1 VPRPNEESVSI
12 MTTER
17 RALVVD
23 SDPDSCDLI
32 RETLTA
38 DGFVVRVTE
47 DAEAALASLQD
58 EPVDL
63 VFTASSLPGMT
74 GLALL
79 EAIRGLADPPE
90 VIFITAYETIDSA
103 VKAVKRGAL
112 CYITKPLTSERLL
125 HLTRKAIEEIRL
137 RRENEA
143 LRRELDRRYTYKDLI
158 GKSPRMQEVFQLLES
173 LTGTESNVLITG
185 KSGTGKELAAR
196 AIHAQS
202 PRRDRR
208 FVALNCGGLTET
220 LLESELFGHVKG
232 AFTGAISSKPGVF
245 QEADSGTLF
254 LDEIANMPLSMQV
267 KLLRTIQEGE
277 IKPVGSN
284 QVIKV
289 NVRFIA
295 ATNRDLLQAVEEGV
309 FREDL
314 YYRVNVINITLP
326 DLAERPEDIPLL
338 ANHFLEWFTKKLRKA
353 VERIGED
360 AMALLM
366 DYSWPGNVR
375 ELENCIERAVV
386 LAKGSSI
393 TALEL
398 PPSVRALQQKEGLR
412 LPVGMTLED
421 LEREAILR
429 TLAHCNGNRAA
440 AAKMLGLAER
450 TLYRKLR
457 LYSTPRHAATLQA

>member
-1 VPRPNEESVSI
+1 MVQ
-12 MTTER
+12 ER

-23 SDPDSCDLI
+23 SDLDSRDLI
-32 RETLTA
+32 RETLLA
-38 DGFVVRVTE
+38 DGFAVRAAE
-47 DAEAALASLQD
+47 GGEAALASLQV

-63 VFTASSLPGMT
+63 VFASSSLPDMT

-79 EAIRGLADPPE
+79 EAIRVLTDPPE
-90 VIFITAYETIDSA
+90 VIFITAYETIDAA

-112 CYITKPLTSERLL
+112 CYITRPLTPDRLL
-125 HLTRKAIEEIRL
+125 HLTRKAVEEIRL

-158 GKSPRMQEVFQLLES
+158 GKSPRMQEVFQLLEN
-173 LTGTESNVLITG
+173 LTGTESNVLIMG
-185 KSGTGKELAAR
+185 KSGTGKELVAR

-202 PRRDRR
+202 PRKERR
-208 FVALNCGGLTET
+208 FVDLNCGGLTET
-220 LLESELFGHVKG
+220 LLESELFGHIKG

-245 QEADSGTLF
+245 QEADGGTLF

-277 IKPVGSN
+277 IKQVGSN
-284 QVIKV
+284 QTVKV
-289 NVRFIA
+289 EVRFIA

-314 YYRVNVINITLP
+314 YYRVNVITITLP
-326 DLAERPEDIPLL
+326 DLAERTEDIPLL
-338 ANHFLEWFTKKLRKA
+338 ANHFLDWFSKKLRKP
-353 VERIGED
+353 VDRIAED
-360 AMALLM
+360 AMGLLM
-366 DYSWPGNVR
+366 DYAWPGNVR

-386 LAKGSSI
+386 LAKGTSI
-393 TALEL
+393 TAAEM

-412 LPVGMTLED
+412 LPVGITLED

-457 LYSTPRHAATLQA
+457 LYSSGRAATAAQA

>member
-1 VPRPNEESVSI
+1 
-12 MTTER
+12 MTRER

-23 SDPDSCDLI
+23 SDLDSRDLI
-32 RETLTA
+32 RETLLA
-38 DGFVVRVTE
+38 DGFAVRT
-47 DAEAALASLQD
+47 AEGGETALASLQA

-63 VFTASSLPGMT
+63 VFASSSLPDTT

-79 EAIRGLADPPE
+79 DAIRGLSDPPE
-90 VIFITAYETIDSA
+90 VIFITAYETIDAA

-112 CYITKPLTSERLL
+112 CYITRPLTPDRLL
-125 HLTRKAIEEIRL
+125 HLTRKAVEEIRL

-158 GKSPRMQEVFQLLES
+158 GKSPRMQEVFQLLEN
-173 LTGTESNVLITG
+173 LTGTESNVLIMG
-185 KSGTGKELAAR
+185 KSGTGKELVAR

-202 PRRDRR
+202 PRKDRR

-220 LLESELFGHVKG
+220 LLESELFGHIKG

-245 QEADSGTLF
+245 QEADGGTLF

-277 IKPVGSN
+277 IKQVGSN
-284 QVIKV
+284 QTVKV
-289 NVRFIA
+289 DVRFIA
-295 ATNRDLLQAVEEGV
+295 ATNRELLGAVEEGV

-314 YYRVNVINITLP
+314 YYRVNVITITLP
-326 DLAERPEDIPLL
+326 DLADRTEDIPLL
-338 ANHFLEWFTKKLRKA
+338 ANHFLEWFAKKLRKPMD
-353 VERIGED
+353 RIAED

-366 DYSWPGNVR
+366 DYAWPGNVR

-386 LAKGSSI
+386 LAKGTTI
-393 TALEL
+393 NAAEL

-457 LYSTPRHAATLQA
+457 LYSSGRTAAGPQT

>member
-1 VPRPNEESVSI
+1 
-12 MTTER
+12 MTQER

-23 SDPDSCDLI
+23 SDLDSRDLI
-32 RETLTA
+32 RETLLA
-38 DGFVVRVTE
+38 DGFAVRI
-47 DAEAALASLQD
+47 AEGGQAALASLQE

-63 VFTASSLPGMT
+63 VFASSSLPDTT

-79 EAIRGLADPPE
+79 EAIRGLTDPPE
-90 VIFITAYETIDSA
+90 VIFITAYETIDAA

-112 CYITKPLTSERLL
+112 CYITRPLTPDRLL
-125 HLTRKAIEEIRL
+125 HLTRKAVEEIRL

-158 GKSPRMQEVFQLLES
+158 GKSPRMQEVFQLLEN
-173 LTGTESNVLITG
+173 LTGTESNVLIMG
-185 KSGTGKELAAR
+185 KSGTGKELVAR

-202 PRRDRR
+202 PRKDRR

-220 LLESELFGHVKG
+220 LLESELFGHIKG

-245 QEADSGTLF
+245 QEADGGTLF

-277 IKPVGSN
+277 IKQVGSN
-284 QVIKV
+284 QTVKV
-289 NVRFIA
+289 DVRFIA
-295 ATNRDLLQAVEEGV
+295 ATNRDLLQAVEEGIC
-309 FREDL
+309 REDL
-314 YYRVNVINITLP
+314 YYRVNVITIALP
-326 DLAERPEDIPLL
+326 DLAERTEDIPLL
-338 ANHFLEWFTKKLRKA
+338 ANHFLDWFTKKLRKS
-353 VERIGED
+353 VDRIAED
-360 AMALLM
+360 AMGLLM
-366 DYSWPGNVR
+366 DYAWPGNVR

-386 LAKGSSI
+386 LAKGTSI
-393 TALEL
+393 TAAEM

-412 LPVGMTLED
+412 LPVGITLED

-457 LYSTPRHAATLQA
+457 LYSSGRAATAAQT

>member
-1 VPRPNEESVSI
+1 
-12 MTTER
+12 MTQER

-23 SDPDSCDLI
+23 SDLDSRDLI
-32 RETLTA
+32 RETLLA
-38 DGFVVRVTE
+38 DGFTVRASE
-47 DAEAALASLQD
+47 GGAAALASLH
-58 EPVDL
+58 EEAVDL
-63 VFTASSLPGMT
+63 VFASSSLPDMT

-79 EAIRGLADPPE
+79 EAIRGLGDPPE
-90 VIFITAYETIDSA
+90 VIFITAYETIDAA

-112 CYITKPLTSERLL
+112 CYITRPLTPDRLL
-125 HLTRKAIEEIRL
+125 HLTRKAVEEIRL

-158 GKSPRMQEVFQLLES
+158 GKSPRMQEVFQLLEN
-173 LTGTESNVLITG
+173 LTGTESNVLIMG
-185 KSGTGKELAAR
+185 KSGTGKELVAR

-202 PRRDRR
+202 PRKDRR

-220 LLESELFGHVKG
+220 LLESELFGHIKG

-245 QEADSGTLF
+245 QEADGGTLF

-277 IKPVGSN
+277 IKQVGSN
-284 QVIKV
+284 QTVKV
-289 NVRFIA
+289 DVRFIA
-295 ATNRDLLQAVEEGV
+295 ATNRDLLQAVDEGV

-314 YYRVNVINITLP
+314 YYRVNVITIALP
-326 DLAERPEDIPLL
+326 DLAERTEDIPLL
-338 ANHFLEWFTKKLRKA
+338 ANHFLEWFAKKLRKP
-353 VERIGED
+353 VDRIAED
-360 AMALLM
+360 AMGLLM
-366 DYSWPGNVR
+366 DYAWPGNVR
-375 ELENCIERAVV
+375 ELENCVERAVV
-386 LAKGSSI
+386 LAKGTSI
-393 TALEL
+393 TAAEM

-412 LPVGMTLED
+412 LPVGITLED

-457 LYSTPRHAATLQA
+457 LYSSGRAATVSQGQV

>member
-1 VPRPNEESVSI
+1 
-12 MTTER
+12 MALER

-23 SDPDSCDLI
+23 SDLDSRDLI
-32 RETLTA
+32 RETLLA
-38 DGFVVRVTE
+38 DGFAVRT
-47 DAEAALASLQD
+47 AEGGESALAALQA

-63 VFTASSLPGMT
+63 VFASSSLPDTT

-79 EAIRGLADPPE
+79 DAIRGLTDPPE
-90 VIFITAYETIDSA
+90 VIFITAYETIDAA

-112 CYITKPLTSERLL
+112 CYITRPLTPDRLL
-125 HLTRKAIEEIRL
+125 HLTRKAVEEIRL

-158 GKSPRMQEVFQLLES
+158 GKSPRMQEVFQLLEN
-173 LTGTESNVLITG
+173 LTGTESNVLIMG
-185 KSGTGKELAAR
+185 KSGTGKELVAR

-202 PRRDRR
+202 PRKDRR

-220 LLESELFGHVKG
+220 LLESELFGHIKG
-232 AFTGAISSKPGVF
+232 AFTGAIASKPGVF
-245 QEADSGTLF
+245 QEADGGTLF

-277 IKPVGSN
+277 IKQVGSN
-284 QVIKV
+284 QTFKV

-295 ATNRDLLQAVEEGV
+295 ATNRELLQAVEEGV

-314 YYRVNVINITLP
+314 YYRVNVITITLP
-326 DLAERPEDIPLL
+326 DLAERTEDIPLL
-338 ANHFLEWFTKKLRKA
+338 ANHFLEWFTKKLRKP
-353 VERIGED
+353 VDRIAED

-366 DYSWPGNVR
+366 DYAWPGNVR

-386 LAKGSSI
+386 LAKGPAI
-393 TALEL
+393 TAAEL

-412 LPVGMTLED
+412 VPVGITLED

-457 LYSTPRHAATLQA
+457 LYNSGRAASAQ

>member
-1 VPRPNEESVSI
+1 
-12 MTTER
+12 MTQER

-23 SDPDSCDLI
+23 SDLDSRDLI
-32 RETLTA
+32 RETLLA
-38 DGFVVRVTE
+38 DGFAVRI
-47 DAEAALASLQD
+47 AEGGQAALASLQE

-63 VFTASSLPGMT
+63 VFASSSLPDTT

-79 EAIRGLADPPE
+79 EAIRGLTDPPE
-90 VIFITAYETIDSA
+90 VIFITAYETIDAA

-112 CYITKPLTSERLL
+112 CYITRPLTPDRLL
-125 HLTRKAIEEIRL
+125 HLTRKAVEEIRL

-158 GKSPRMQEVFQLLES
+158 GKSPRMQEVFQLLEN
-173 LTGTESNVLITG
+173 LTGTESNVLIMG
-185 KSGTGKELAAR
+185 KSGTGKELVAR

-202 PRRDRR
+202 PRKDRR

-220 LLESELFGHVKG
+220 LLESELFGHIKG

-245 QEADSGTLF
+245 QEADGGTLF

-277 IKPVGSN
+277 IKQVGSN
-284 QVIKV
+284 QTVKV
-289 NVRFIA
+289 DVRFIA
-295 ATNRDLLQAVEEGV
+295 ATNRDLLQAVDEGV

-314 YYRVNVINITLP
+314 YYRVNVITIALP
-326 DLAERPEDIPLL
+326 DLAERTEDIPLL
-338 ANHFLEWFTKKLRKA
+338 ANHFLEWFAKKLRKP
-353 VERIGED
+353 VDRIAED
-360 AMALLM
+360 AMGLLM
-366 DYSWPGNVR
+366 DYAWPGNVR

-386 LAKGSSI
+386 LAKGTSI
-393 TALEL
+393 TAAEM

-412 LPVGMTLED
+412 LPVGITLED

-457 LYSTPRHAATLQA
+457 LYSSGRAATASQGQV

>member
-1 VPRPNEESVSI
+1 
-12 MTTER
+12 MTAER

-23 SDPDSCDLI
+23 SDLDSRDLI
-32 RETLTA
+32 RETLLA
-38 DGFVVRVTE
+38 DGFAVRTAE
-47 DAEAALASLQD
+47 GGEAALASLQA

-63 VFTASSLPGMT
+63 VFASSSLPDTT

-79 EAIRGLADPPE
+79 DAIRGLTDPPE
-90 VIFITAYETIDSA
+90 VIFITAYETIDAA

-112 CYITKPLTSERLL
+112 CYITRPLTPDRLL
-125 HLTRKAIEEIRL
+125 HLTRKAVEEIRL

-158 GKSPRMQEVFQLLES
+158 GKSPRMQEVFQLLEN
-173 LTGTESNVLITG
+173 LTGTESNVLIMG
-185 KSGTGKELAAR
+185 KSGTGKELVAR

-202 PRRDRR
+202 PRKDRR

-220 LLESELFGHVKG
+220 LLESELFGHIKG

-245 QEADSGTLF
+245 QEADGGTLF

-277 IKPVGSN
+277 IKQVGSN
-284 QVIKV
+284 QTFKV

-295 ATNRDLLQAVEEGV
+295 ATNRELLGAVEEGV

-314 YYRVNVINITLP
+314 YYRVNVITITLP
-326 DLAERPEDIPLL
+326 DLADRTEDIPLL
-338 ANHFLEWFTKKLRKA
+338 ANHFLEWFTKKLRKP
-353 VERIGED
+353 VDRIAED

-366 DYSWPGNVR
+366 DYAWPGNVR

-386 LAKGSSI
+386 LAKGTAI
-393 TALEL
+393 TAAEL

-412 LPVGMTLED
+412 LPVGITLED

-457 LYSTPRHAATLQA
+457 LYSSGRTAAAAQG

>member
-1 VPRPNEESVSI
+1 
-12 MTTER
+12 M
-17 RALVVD
+17 VVD
-23 SDPDSCDLI
+23 SDLDSRDLI
-32 RETLTA
+32 RETLLA
-38 DGFVVRVTE
+38 DGFVVRTA
-47 DAEAALASLQD
+47 DGGEAALASLQA

-63 VFTASSLPGMT
+63 VFASSSLPDTT

-79 EAIRGLADPPE
+79 DAIRGLADPPE
-90 VIFITAYETIDSA
+90 VIFITAYETIDAA

-112 CYITKPLTSERLL
+112 CYITRPLTSDRLL
-125 HLTRKAIEEIRL
+125 HLTRKAVEEIRL

-158 GKSPRMQEVFQLLES
+158 GKSPRMQEVFQLLEN
-173 LTGTESNVLITG
+173 LTGTESNVLIMG
-185 KSGTGKELAAR
+185 KSGTGKELVAR

-202 PRRDRR
+202 PRKDRR

-220 LLESELFGHVKG
+220 LLESELFGHIKG

-245 QEADSGTLF
+245 QEADGGTLF

-277 IKPVGSN
+277 IKQVGSN
-284 QVIKV
+284 QTVKV

-295 ATNRDLLQAVEEGV
+295 ATNRELLGAVEEGV

-314 YYRVNVINITLP
+314 YYRVNVITITLP
-326 DLAERPEDIPLL
+326 DLADRAEDIPLL
-338 ANHFLEWFTKKLRKA
+338 ANHFLEWFTKKLRKP
-353 VERIGED
+353 VERIAED

-366 DYSWPGNVR
+366 DYAWPGNVR

-386 LAKGSSI
+386 LAKGPAI
-393 TALEL
+393 TAAEL
-398 PPSVRALQQKEGLR
+398 PPSVRVLQQKEGLR
-412 LPVGMTLED
+412 VPVGITLEE

-457 LYSTPRHAATLQA
+457 LYNSNRTGSAPHA

>member
-1 VPRPNEESVSI
+1 
-12 MTTER
+12 MALER

-23 SDPDSCDLI
+23 SDLDSRDLI
-32 RETLTA
+32 RETLLA
-38 DGFVVRVTE
+38 DGFAVRTAE
-47 DAEAALASLQD
+47 GGESALAALQAEA
-58 EPVDL
+58 VDL
-63 VFTASSLPGMT
+63 VFASSSLPDTT

-79 EAIRGLADPPE
+79 DAIRGLTDPPE
-90 VIFITAYETIDSA
+90 VIFITAYETIDAA

-112 CYITKPLTSERLL
+112 CYITRPLTPDRLL
-125 HLTRKAIEEIRL
+125 HLTRKAVEEIRL

-158 GKSPRMQEVFQLLES
+158 GKSPRMQEVFQLLEN
-173 LTGTESNVLITG
+173 LTGTESNVLIMG
-185 KSGTGKELAAR
+185 KSGTGKELVAR

-202 PRRDRR
+202 PRKDRR

-220 LLESELFGHVKG
+220 LLESELFGHIKG
-232 AFTGAISSKPGVF
+232 AFTGAIASKPGVF
-245 QEADSGTLF
+245 QEADGGTLF

-277 IKPVGSN
+277 IKQVGSN
-284 QVIKV
+284 QTFKV

-295 ATNRDLLQAVEEGV
+295 ATNRELLQAVEEGV

-314 YYRVNVINITLP
+314 YYRVNVITITLP
-326 DLAERPEDIPLL
+326 DLAERTEDIPLL
-338 ANHFLEWFTKKLRKA
+338 ANHFLEWFTKKLRKP
-353 VERIGED
+353 VDRIAED

-366 DYSWPGNVR
+366 DYAWPGNVR

-386 LAKGSSI
+386 LAKGPAI
-393 TALEL
+393 TAAEL

-412 LPVGMTLED
+412 VPVGITLED

-457 LYSTPRHAATLQA
+457 LYSSGRAATAQQA

>member
-1 VPRPNEESVSI
+1 
-12 MTTER
+12 MALER

-23 SDPDSCDLI
+23 SDLDSRDLI
-32 RETLTA
+32 RETLLA
-38 DGFVVRVTE
+38 DGFAVRTAE
-47 DAEAALASLQD
+47 GGEAALAALQA

-63 VFTASSLPGMT
+63 VFASSSLPDTT

-79 EAIRGLADPPE
+79 DAIRGLTDPPE
-90 VIFITAYETIDSA
+90 VIFITAYETIDAA

-112 CYITKPLTSERLL
+112 CYITRPLTPDRLL
-125 HLTRKAIEEIRL
+125 HLTRKAVEEIRL

-158 GKSPRMQEVFQLLES
+158 GKSPRMQEVFQLLEN
-173 LTGTESNVLITG
+173 LTGTESNVLIMG
-185 KSGTGKELAAR
+185 KSGTGKELVAR

-202 PRRDRR
+202 PRKDRR

-220 LLESELFGHVKG
+220 LLESELFGHIKG

-245 QEADSGTLF
+245 QEADGGTLF

-277 IKPVGSN
+277 IKQVGSN
-284 QVIKV
+284 QTVKV

-295 ATNRDLLQAVEEGV
+295 ATNRELLQAVEEGV

-314 YYRVNVINITLP
+314 YYRVNVITITLP
-326 DLAERPEDIPLL
+326 DLAERTEDIPLL
-338 ANHFLEWFTKKLRKA
+338 ANHFLEWFTKKLRKP
-353 VERIGED
+353 VDRIAED

-366 DYSWPGNVR
+366 DYAWPGNVR

-386 LAKGSSI
+386 LAKGTAI
-393 TALEL
+393 TATEL

-412 LPVGMTLED
+412 LPVGITLED

-457 LYSTPRHAATLQA
+457 LYNSHRGAPPPQA

>member
-1 VPRPNEESVSI
+1 
-12 MTTER
+12 MTRER

-23 SDPDSCDLI
+23 SDLDSRDLI
-32 RETLTA
+32 RETLLA
-38 DGFVVRVTE
+38 DGFAVRTAE
-47 DAEAALASLQD
+47 GGEAALASLQA

-63 VFTASSLPGMT
+63 VFASSSLPDTT

-79 EAIRGLADPPE
+79 DAIRGLSDPPE
-90 VIFITAYETIDSA
+90 VIFITAYETIDAA

-112 CYITKPLTSERLL
+112 CYITRPLTPDRLL
-125 HLTRKAIEEIRL
+125 HLTRKAVEEIRL

-158 GKSPRMQEVFQLLES
+158 GKSPRMQEVFQLLEN
-173 LTGTESNVLITG
+173 LTGTESNVLIMG
-185 KSGTGKELAAR
+185 KSGTGKELVAR

-202 PRRDRR
+202 PRKDRR

-220 LLESELFGHVKG
+220 LLESELFGHIKG

-245 QEADSGTLF
+245 QEADGGTLF

-277 IKPVGSN
+277 IKQVGSN
-284 QVIKV
+284 QTVKV
-289 NVRFIA
+289 DVRFIA
-295 ATNRDLLQAVEEGV
+295 ATNRELLGAVEEGV

-314 YYRVNVINITLP
+314 YYRVNVITITLP
-326 DLAERPEDIPLL
+326 DLADRTEDIPLL
-338 ANHFLEWFTKKLRKA
+338 ANHFLEWFAKKLRKPMD
-353 VERIGED
+353 RIAED

-366 DYSWPGNVR
+366 DYAWPGNVR

-386 LAKGSSI
+386 LAKGTTI
-393 TALEL
+393 NAAEL

-457 LYSTPRHAATLQA
+457 LYSSGRTAAGPQT

>member
-1 VPRPNEESVSI
+1 
-12 MTTER
+12 MTRER

-23 SDPDSCDLI
+23 SDLDSRDLI
-32 RETLTA
+32 RETLLA
-38 DGFVVRVTE
+38 DGFAVRT
-47 DAEAALASLQD
+47 AEGGETALASLQA

-63 VFTASSLPGMT
+63 VFASSSLPDTT

-79 EAIRGLADPPE
+79 DAIRGLSDPPE
-90 VIFITAYETIDSA
+90 VIFITAYETIDAA

-112 CYITKPLTSERLL
+112 CYITRPLTPDRLL
-125 HLTRKAIEEIRL
+125 HLTRKAVEEIRL

-158 GKSPRMQEVFQLLES
+158 GTSPRMQEVFQLLEN
-173 LTGTESNVLITG
+173 LTGTESNVLIMG
-185 KSGTGKELAAR
+185 KSGTGKELVAR

-202 PRRDRR
+202 PRKDRR

-220 LLESELFGHVKG
+220 LLESELFGHIKG

-245 QEADSGTLF
+245 QEADGGTLF

-277 IKPVGSN
+277 IKQVGSN
-284 QVIKV
+284 QTVKV
-289 NVRFIA
+289 DVRFIA
-295 ATNRDLLQAVEEGV
+295 ATNRELLGAVEEGV

-314 YYRVNVINITLP
+314 YYRVNVITITLP
-326 DLAERPEDIPLL
+326 DLADRTEDIPLL
-338 ANHFLEWFTKKLRKA
+338 ANHFLEWFAKKLRKPMD
-353 VERIGED
+353 RIAED

-366 DYSWPGNVR
+366 DYAWPGNVR

-386 LAKGSSI
+386 LAKGTTI
-393 TALEL
+393 NAAEL

-457 LYSTPRHAATLQA
+457 LYSSGRTAAGPQT

>member
-1 VPRPNEESVSI
+1 
-12 MTTER
+12 MTQER

-23 SDPDSCDLI
+23 SDLDSRDLI
-32 RETLTA
+32 RETLVA
-38 DGFVVRVTE
+38 DGFAVRAAE
-47 DAEAALASLQD
+47 GGEAAMASLQG

-63 VFTASSLPGMT
+63 VFTASSLPDMT

-90 VIFITAYETIDSA
+90 VIFITAYETIDAA

-112 CYITKPLTSERLL
+112 CYITRPLTPDRLL
-125 HLTRKAIEEIRL
+125 HLTRKAVEEIRL

-158 GKSPRMQEVFQLLES
+158 GKSPRMQEVFQLIEN
-173 LTGTESNVLITG
+173 LTGTESNVLIMG

-202 PRRDRR
+202 PRKDRR

-220 LLESELFGHVKG
+220 LLESELFGHIKG

-245 QEADSGTLF
+245 QEADGGTLF

-277 IKPVGSN
+277 IKQVGSN
-284 QVIKV
+284 QTVKV
-289 NVRFIA
+289 DVRFIA
-295 ATNRDLLQAVEEGV
+295 ATNRDLLQAVQEGV

-314 YYRVNVINITLP
+314 YYRVNVITIALP
-326 DLAERPEDIPLL
+326 DLAERTEDIPLL
-338 ANHFLEWFTKKLRKA
+338 ANHFLEWFAKKLRKP
-353 VERIGED
+353 VDRIAED
-360 AMALLM
+360 AMGLLM
-366 DYSWPGNVR
+366 DYAWPGNVR

-393 TALEL
+393 TAGEL
-398 PPSVRALQQKEGLR
+398 PPSVRALQQREGLR
-412 LPVGMTLED
+412 LPIGITLEE

-457 LYSTPRHAATLQA
+457 LYSTGRAAPAPPA

>member
-1 VPRPNEESVSI
+1 

-47 DAEAALASLQD
+47 DAEAGLASLQD

>member
-1 VPRPNEESVSI
+1 MSA
-12 MTTER
+12 ER

-23 SDPDSCDLI
+23 SDLDSRDLI
-32 RETLTA
+32 RETLLA
-38 DGFVVRVTE
+38 DGFTVRAAE
-47 DAEAALASLQD
+47 GGEAALASLQE

-63 VFTASSLPGMT
+63 VFASSALPDTT

-90 VIFITAYETIDSA
+90 VIFITAYETIDAA

-112 CYITKPLTSERLL
+112 CYITRPLTSDRLL
-125 HLTRKAIEEIRL
+125 HLTRKAVEEIRL

-158 GKSPRMQEVFQLLES
+158 GKSPRMQEVFQLLEN

-185 KSGTGKELAAR
+185 KSGTGKELVAR

-202 PRRDRR
+202 PRKDRR

-220 LLESELFGHVKG
+220 LLESELFGHIKG

-245 QEADSGTLF
+245 QEADGGTLF

-277 IKPVGSN
+277 IKQVGSN
-284 QVIKV
+284 QTFKV

-295 ATNRDLLQAVEEGV
+295 ATNRDLLQAVEEGI

-314 YYRVNVINITLP
+314 YYRVNVITITLP
-326 DLAERPEDIPLL
+326 DLAERTEDIPLL
-338 ANHFLEWFTKKLRKA
+338 ANHFLEWFVKKLRKP
-353 VERIGED
+353 VDRIGED
-360 AMALLM
+360 AMGLLM

-386 LAKGSSI
+386 LAKGPSI
-393 TALEL
+393 TAAEM

-412 LPVGMTLED
+412 LPVGITLED

-457 LYSTPRHAATLQA
+457 LYSAGRAAAAPQA